1 MDCVWKARKFQ
12 APPCLEDRRCL
23 SRFFFGLPLLFSK
36 ARQPAAASA
45 AAARANRA
53 LNATFEDERWRDA
66 MQTPAFT

>member
-23 SRFFFGLPLLFSK
+23 SRFCLPLLFSK
-36 ARQPAAASA
+36 ARPPAAASA

-53 LNATFEDERWRDA
+53 LKATFEDEWRRDA
-66 MQTPAFT
+66 MQTSAFI